1 MCTIATPPV
10 GEPSAAPRQHSYIKA
25 TAVHITET
33 GIAGDLNEHGGI
45 ISGRVTQYADA
56 LQITTGA
63 VLEAVEAAGVTP
75 MVDTARQNDGK
86 ERDRPTDPDRRC
98 LAMTRNDFAR
108 VLTEAQ

>member
-1 MCTIATPPV
+1 
-10 GEPSAAPRQHSYIKA
+10 
-25 TAVHITET
+25 
-33 GIAGDLNEHGGI
+33 
-45 ISGRVTQYADA
+45 
-56 LQITTGA
+56 
-63 VLEAVEAAGVTP
+63 